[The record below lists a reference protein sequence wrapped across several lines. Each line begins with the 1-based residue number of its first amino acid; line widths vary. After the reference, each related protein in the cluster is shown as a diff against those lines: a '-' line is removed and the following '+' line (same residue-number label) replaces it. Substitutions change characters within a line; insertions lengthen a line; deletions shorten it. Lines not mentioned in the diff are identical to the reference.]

1 MTLRRLA
8 GMPALLEPG
17 TLIGFAA
24 LFTGLAAGGALFA
37 STVYSSDGQWGPGAM
52 AALQA
57 FGVFV
62 GSFLSLPF
70 CTSKKLPG
78 VTGLLGLCAAIA
90 CVFLIAVP
98 LHSLTL
104 FAVGL
109 VGLAVGLA
117 VATTDALAA
126 LLDKPGRAA
135 STILKAAL
143 LAALGAA
150 VAPILVQGAMAAS
163 VSAYIVPAAGLVLA
177 SGSWFA
183 LASAAF
189 GPEEAATRTLIWPS
203 LKPAMALAFL
213 FGFADNGILS
223 LAPSHFYRA
232 GASGWTVAAIGV
244 AAAAGA
250 VVVQLAA
257 VLHVERKA
265 RPDRGTLF
273 YVMALTGFC
282 LVGVA
287 SGLQSP
293 ILAALLLVTLGILV
307 DVIYGLGLIETLRSN
322 HGGDLSRSATG
333 YVCACAL
340 GEVVGPLASDLAG
353 SQNMMSLL
361 FLTPAA
367 LLAFAMFSF
376 RPQPAQGA
384 KTC

>member
-1 MTLRRLA
+1 MLPRPA
-8 GMPALLEPG
+8 GIQTVVEPG
-17 TLIGFAA
+17 ILIGFAA

-52 AALQA
+52 AAVQA
-57 FGVFV
+57 VGVFV
-62 GSFLSLPF
+62 GSFLSLPY
-70 CTSKKLPG
+70 CTSKKLPA
-78 VTGLLGLCAAIA
+78 VTGSLSLCAALA
-90 CVFLIAVP
+90 CVVLTAATP
-98 LHSLTL
+98 QGLTL
-104 FAVGL
+104 VAVGL

-135 STILKAAL
+135 STILKTAL
-143 LAALGAA
+143 LAAFGAA
-150 VAPILVQGAMAAS
+150 VAPLLVQGAVAAS
-163 VSAYIVPAAGLVLA
+163 VSAYVVPAAGLVLA

-189 GPEEAATRTLIWPS
+189 GPDEPAAKALPWPA

-223 LAPSHFYRA
+223 LAPSHFHHA

-265 RPDRGTLF
+265 RPDQRTLF

-287 SGLQSP
+287 SVLQSP
-293 ILAALLLVTLGILV
+293 ILAALLLIALGILV

-322 HGGDLSRSATG
+322 KGGDLSRAATG

-340 GEVVGPLASDLAG
+340 GEVVGPLASDFAG

-361 FLTPAA
+361 FLAPAA
-367 LLAFAMFSF
+367 VLAFAMFSF
-376 RPQPAQGA
+376 RPQPALGA
-384 KTC
+384 KPC

>member
-1 MTLRRLA
+1 MTLRHLP
-8 GMPALLEPG
+8 GIPALFAPAV
-17 TLIGFAA
+17 LISVAA

-57 FGVFV
+57 FGVFI

-70 CTSKKLPG
+70 CTSKKLPA
-78 VTGLLGLCAAIA
+78 VTGTLGLCAAIA
-90 CVFLIAVP
+90 CVLLAAAP
-98 LHSLTL
+98 LHSLTVV
-104 FAVGL
+104 AIGL

-126 LLDKPGRAA
+126 QLDKPGKAA
-135 STILKAAL
+135 STILKTAL

-150 VAPILVQGAMAAS
+150 VAPLLVQGAVAGSA
-163 VSAYIVPAAGLVLA
+163 SAYVVPAAGLVLA

-183 LASAAF
+183 LASASV
-189 GPEEAATRTLIWPS
+189 GPEEPVTRTLTWPA

-213 FGFADNGILS
+213 FGYADNGILS

-257 VLHVERKA
+257 VLHVERKV

-293 ILAALLLVTLGILV
+293 LLAALLLVALGILV
-307 DVIYGLGLIETLRSN
+307 DVIYGLGLIETLRFN

-376 RPQPAQGA
+376 RPQPALGA
-384 KTC
+384 KPC